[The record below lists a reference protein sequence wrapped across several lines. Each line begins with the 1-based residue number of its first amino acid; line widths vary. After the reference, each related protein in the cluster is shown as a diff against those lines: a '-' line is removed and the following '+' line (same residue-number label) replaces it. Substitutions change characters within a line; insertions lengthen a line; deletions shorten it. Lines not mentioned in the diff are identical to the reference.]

1 MRPQRPRPAP
11 TPPKGSNPD
20 LIDRASRLCIEELAH
35 EYLLSG
41 SYTVAEALYA
51 GLVEARPG
59 EGRYLLGWGL
69 SLERQGQ
76 RAEAR
81 RAFDRVRKTCP
92 DDPLAYVNIAEMYLE
107 SGDLGRA
114 QRYLEAARQR
124 SDRERPEGRKIAA
137 LLTLLRLGERSA

>member
-1 MRPQRPRPAP
+1 
-11 TPPKGSNPD
+11 
-20 LIDRASRLCIEELAH
+20 
-35 EYLLSG
+35 
-41 SYTVAEALYA
+41 
-51 GLVEARPG
+51 
-59 EGRYLLGWGL
+59 
-69 SLERQGQ
+69 
-76 RAEAR
+76 
-81 RAFDRVRKTCP
+81 RVRKTCP